1 MSTILATITV
11 KEQASPS
18 DEYRTDNGQGHP
30 DDCEPSDVEVITI
43 TLDDLSGD
51 GDDIPDT
58 PLQDAILAALADHG
72 LTEWDGGST
81 AYDPDGSHMAADA
94 AGTITTRF
102 AHVDQTPRCP
112 GCRSDQIRPA
122 RGYVLPSCYSCGL
135 AWTTMG

>member
-18 DEYRTDNGQGHP
+18 DEFDTESGQGHP
-30 DDCEPSDVEVITI
+30 DDCEATTLEVITI

-51 GDDIPDT
+51 GEDIPDT
-58 PLQDAILAALADHG
+58 PLQDAIVAALTDQG
-72 LTEWDGGST
+72 LSEWDGGNT
-81 AYDPDGSHMAADA
+81 AYDPDGSSMDFNAE
-94 AGTITTRF
+94 GTIRTRF

-112 GCRSDQIRPA
+112 GCRSDHIRPA
-122 RGYVLPSCYSCGL
+122 KGYRLPLCLSCGL